1 MFYTVMSISNIA
13 VLPSGTGHA
22 LLRASGK
29 YTLGSAL
36 LAVMWPWRLA
46 DLVVE
51 SNLFCGEDIR
61 AGVRGEGGVCVV
73 AECLHRFVALQK
85 EGKKSII

>member
-1 MFYTVMSISNIA
+1 MG
-13 VLPSGTGHA
+13 SGHT
-22 LLRASGK
+22 LLHASGK
-29 YTLGSAL
+29 YTLGFGFVGGHDGLDA
-36 LAVMWPWRLA
+36 LA

-73 AECLHRFVALQK
+73 AECLYRSVALQK

>member
-1 MFYTVMSISNIA
+1 M
-13 VLPSGTGHA
+13 GTGVFPVVDLVAVYDFVVGLRVFIRPSCNHA
-22 LLRASGK
+22 VKFSCGEDLC
-29 YTLGSAL
+29 
-36 LAVMWPWRLA
+36 LA

-51 SNLFCGEDIR
+51 SNLFYGEDIR

-73 AECLHRFVALQK
+73 AECLHRSVALQK